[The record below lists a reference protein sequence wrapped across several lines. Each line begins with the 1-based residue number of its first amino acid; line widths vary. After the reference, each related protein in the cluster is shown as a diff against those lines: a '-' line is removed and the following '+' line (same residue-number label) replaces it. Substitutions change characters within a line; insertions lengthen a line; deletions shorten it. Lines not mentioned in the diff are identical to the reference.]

1 MKSTDCIIIGAGL
14 SGLACALTLNKQGY
28 SVQVLEA
35 QNFVGGRVQTHQTG
49 DGFLM
54 DEGFQVLLSSYPEL
68 EHFVDIGTLD
78 LQTFNSGALIYTGQ
92 KQLELLANPLVHPQA
107 IFSGLF
113 QKAITIKDK
122 ALVLKLVA
130 AAQFV
135 RTDSV
140 TGEKTTEEFLHDFG
154 FSKDFIEIFW
164 RPFLTGVLLDE
175 DLSIKENFFKFLMR
189 CFCTGK
195 VTLPMGG
202 MQQLPQQMAK
212 QLPEGTIQLQKKVAS
227 YTAQQVTLEGG
238 QQLSA
243 KQVICAA
250 DISPGNNLISKTSL
264 KYREVTTHYFTSP
277 MLHETGWGKW
287 LVLIPRTMGL
297 QINHLCL
304 LSEVAG
310 RYSSS
315 KTPLLSVSLVGA
327 KNIST
332 EQVQAE
338 VSQVAGYDLKLKHLK
353 KISVPKA
360 LPVMDSMVEGFA
372 EKEGIIF
379 CGDHWASPSINGAL
393 RSGRLAAEFV
403 IQKKL

>member
-35 QNFVGGRVQTHQTG
+35 QNFVGGRVQTHQTE

-68 EHFVDIGTLD
+68 EYFIDLVVLD

-92 KQLELLANPLVHPQA
+92 KQLELLANPLVHPKA
-107 IFSGLF
+107 ILSGLF
-113 QKAITIKDK
+113 QKAITTKDK

-135 RTDSV
+135 RTDAV

-195 VTLPMGG
+195 VTLPAGG
-202 MQQLPQQMAK
+202 MQQLPLQIAK
-212 QLPEGTIQLQKKVAS
+212 QLPEESIKLLHRVAS
-227 YTAQQVTLEGG
+227 FSSQQVTLENG
-238 QQLSA
+238 QQLTA

-250 DISPGNNLISKTSL
+250 DFEVGVKAAHRSGQNF
-264 KYREVTTHYFTSP
+264 REVTTHYFTSP
-277 MLHETGWGKW
+277 LLKETGWGKW
-287 LVLIPRTMGL
+287 LVLVPKTVGFK
-297 QINHLCL
+297 INHLCL
-304 LSEVAG
+304 LSEVAEG
-310 RYSSS
+310 YSLS
-315 KTPLLSVSLVGA
+315 KDPLLSVSLVGS
-327 KNIST
+327 KNVSLERIQT
-332 EQVQAE
+332 EVNQI
-338 VSQVAGYDLKLKHLK
+338 AGFDLKLKHLK
-353 KISVPKA
+353 SVSVPRA
-360 LPVMDSMVEGFA
+360 LPVLASNVDGFSVIN
-372 EKEGIIF
+372 EVIH
-379 CGDHWASPSINGAL
+379 CGDQWASPSINGAL
-393 RSGRLAAEFV
+393 RSGRLAAEYF
-403 IQKKL
+403 ISKA